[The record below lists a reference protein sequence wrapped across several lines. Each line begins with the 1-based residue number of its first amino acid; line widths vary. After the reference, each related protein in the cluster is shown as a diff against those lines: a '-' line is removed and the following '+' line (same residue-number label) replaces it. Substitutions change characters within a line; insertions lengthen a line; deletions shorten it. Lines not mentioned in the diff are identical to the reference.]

1 MARVVLLQIARGLV
15 REQRIGEL
23 MTAWQK
29 AARDEEGRPKGSK
42 DRLPRAGSP
51 TAKSVK
57 HAWARVTDA
66 DPALL
71 DRAIK

>member
-1 MARVVLLQIARGLV
+1 MPGRG
-15 REQRIGEL
+15 RRFTPG
-23 MTAWQK
+23 TSGNPA
-29 AARDEEGRPKGSK
+29 GRPKGSK